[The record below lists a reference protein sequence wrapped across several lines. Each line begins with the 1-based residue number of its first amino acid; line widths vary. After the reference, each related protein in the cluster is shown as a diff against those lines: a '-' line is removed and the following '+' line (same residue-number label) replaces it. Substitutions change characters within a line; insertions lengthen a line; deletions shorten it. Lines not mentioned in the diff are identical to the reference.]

1 MTPARCNFEEMNI
14 NKAIISVLLIASF
27 TSCNFNKNVN
37 AILGKNGPQT
47 AAGEY
52 LEYTVGGSTGESIK
66 KYMQKQVD
74 KMEDSLVD
82 AKAKVVNEGILLTF
96 GTTCS
101 FPAGSAEVS
110 DNLKKNL
117 RALKKAAKDYE
128 ETEIIIE
135 GHADSTGSREDN
147 LRLSSLRG
155 KAVAAYLE
163 EEGLDKYRM
172 NVISY
177 GEDTPRKKKKKNKNI
192 LVYDRRVEIVIIATR
207 KLRILARNGDV

>member
-1 MTPARCNFEEMNI
+1 MNI
-14 NKAIISVLLIASF
+14 NRIIIAVLIISSF
-27 TSCNFNKNVN
+27 NSCNFKKNVN
-37 AILGKNGPQT
+37 AILGRNGPQT

-52 LEYTVGGSTGESIK
+52 LEYTVGGATGEAVK
-66 KYMQKQVD
+66 KYMKKQVD
-74 KMEDSLVD
+74 KLKDSLVD
-82 AKAKVVNEGILLTF
+82 AKATVVNEGILLTF
-96 GTTCS
+96 GPTCS
-101 FPAGSAEVS
+101 FPPNSAALS

-155 KAVAAYLE
+155 KAVAAYME

-177 GEDTPRKKKKKNKNI
+177 GEDRPRKKKKNKNI